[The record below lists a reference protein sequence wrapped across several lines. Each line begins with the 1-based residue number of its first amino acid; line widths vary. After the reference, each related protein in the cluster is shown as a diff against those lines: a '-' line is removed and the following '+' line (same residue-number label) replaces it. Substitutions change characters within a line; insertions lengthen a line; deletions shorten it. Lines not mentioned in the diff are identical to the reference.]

1 MGEGIPNPFNLDFA
15 EIMRMLQSP
24 GLVNMEVARRTA
36 EAMANIDTE
45 TGAQHAEPPIEPE
58 ATRAFDDVVRAVQLI
73 VSEATDI
80 SAALTVP
87 VRTVGRSTWSS
98 LTLTGLEPVL
108 GALAAALARTDS
120 GPNAHPS
127 GGTASSGTGFGGTG
141 FGGTGF
147 GGTGFGGTGPG
158 GMPAF
163 SPDMLF
169 AMMMPLLL
177 GGWSGSMIGLLSH
190 RALGQFD
197 LPLPLDGAP
206 TLLFVPNN
214 IDAVATEWSLPT
226 DELRYALALREVVH
240 GAQHAVPWVRERLL
254 RCASLYVGAYE
265 VQADVME
272 SQLGGFDPSDPAS
285 MEAIANLS
293 DPDVLLEAM
302 RTERQEPLLADLQR
316 FVAVLEGYTD
326 VVVEVL
332 GERMVTAHGRLDEAL
347 RRHRLERGD
356 ATGFVD
362 RLLGLELDRSHY
374 DTGAAFCRGVM
385 ERSDG
390 RLDQLNRIWSDES
403 MVPTEAELVA
413 PGLWL
418 ARIDLPGT
426 P

>member
-1 MGEGIPNPFNLDFA
+1 MGEGFPNPFNLDFS

-24 GLVNMEVARRTA
+24 GPLNMEVARRTA
-36 EAMANIDTE
+36 ETMANVDTE
-45 TGAQHAEPPIEPE
+45 TGAQHAEPPVDPDS
-58 ATRAFDDVVRAVQLI
+58 ARAFDDVVRAVQLM

-87 VRTVGRSTWSS
+87 FRTVDRSTWSS

-108 GALAAALARTDS
+108 GSLAAALARTGSDS
-120 GPNAHPS
+120 DPGVP
-127 GGTASSGTGFGGTG
+127 TGDMPTGDMAAGDMAAAFG
-141 FGGTGF
+141 
-147 GGTGFGGTGPG
+147 
-158 GMPAF
+158 AQF

-169 AMMMPLLL
+169 AMIMPLLL
-177 GGWSGSMIGLLSH
+177 GGWAGSMIGLLSH

-214 IDAVATEWSLPT
+214 VDAFAQEWSLPI

-240 GAQHAVPWVRERLL
+240 GAQHAVPWVRRRLL
-254 RCASLYVGAYE
+254 RCAALYVGAYE
-265 VQADVME
+265 VQADAME
-272 SQLGGFDPSDPAS
+272 SQLGGFDPSDPSS
-285 MEAIANLS
+285 MDVIANLT
-293 DPDVLLEAM
+293 DPDVLLAAM

-374 DTGAAFCRGVM
+374 DAGAAFCHGVM

-390 RLDQLNRIWSDES
+390 KLDQLNRIWSDES

-418 ARIDLPGT
+418 ARIDLPDT